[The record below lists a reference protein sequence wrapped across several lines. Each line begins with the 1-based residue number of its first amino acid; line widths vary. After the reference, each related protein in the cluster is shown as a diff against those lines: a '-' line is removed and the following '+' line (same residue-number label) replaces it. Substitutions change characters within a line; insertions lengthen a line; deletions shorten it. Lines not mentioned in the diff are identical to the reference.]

1 MPTTV
6 TLVTSA
12 GGTAT
17 VIDQS
22 DVVIEALTTAL
33 TANTAAISTQSTTQE
48 TSAATNTTNIV
59 TAITAQTTA
68 METQLLLIRN
78 ILTNSANALVN
89 LKSEIT
95 ALAESVES
103 VKDDL
108 SSMATSAATT
118 NAILSM
124 RAANEIKKVNFEMSA
139 AKESLARSGLPEPTV
154 PSFADQANATITDS
168 KTVMSE
174 GQKAGFVTN
183 QMSHLVSNVTA
194 WIENHLPTVY
204 LKNAIAWVERK
215 ATAVFRPNV
224 NANAQD
230 AVTKAS
236 NVAGTINPSQ

>member
-33 TANTAAISTQSTTQE
+33 TANTAAISAQSTTQE
-48 TSAATNTTNIV
+48 ASGVANTAEIV
-59 TAITAQTTA
+59 AAITAQTV
-68 METQLLLIRN
+68 
-78 ILTNSANALVN
+78 ILTQIRGVLTNAANTMVD
-89 LKSEIT
+89 LKGEI
-95 ALAESVES
+95 AVLSESVQA
-103 VKDDL
+103 VKENLD
-108 SSMATSAATT
+108 SMATSAATT

-124 RAANEIKKVNFEMSA
+124 RAANEIKKTNFEMAA

-154 PSFADQANATITDS
+154 PSFADQANATIDDS

-183 QMSHLVSNVTA
+183 QMSHLVSNVTD
-194 WIENHLPTVY
+194 WIESHLPTVY
-204 LKNAIAWVERK
+204 IKNMITWLERK
-215 ATAVFRPNV
+215 ATAMFRPKPPGSV
-224 NANAQD
+224 IDISVKAANIAGLPD
-230 AVTKAS
+230 TS
-236 NVAGTINPSQ
+236 NLA